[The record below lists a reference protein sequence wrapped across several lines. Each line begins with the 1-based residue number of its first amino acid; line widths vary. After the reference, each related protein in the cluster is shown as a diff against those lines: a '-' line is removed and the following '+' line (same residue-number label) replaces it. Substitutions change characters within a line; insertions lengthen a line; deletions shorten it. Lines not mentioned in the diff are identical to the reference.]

1 MVTFTVGIVLILA
14 VPASREIGLGY
25 GVVATCA
32 GLIWGLGLAL
42 LFLGMRSQEVSRAI
56 SIYFIHPIF
65 VALMASAFL
74 GESLSMS
81 QWGAVMITVGGT
93 LLMTIQRKSGI
104 GRPELNRSNTL
115 ILAAAGFTASAQ
127 LVSKHALSGVD
138 IWEFYPY
145 WYIGLSIPF
154 LALVNPATLREVR
167 KCLSRSDTA
176 AWMIVGEGIL
186 GSLAAWTTLSAI
198 QAGPVSLVTAIA
210 GTRPVC
216 VFLLSTF
223 LSLRW
228 WDLLGE
234 PIHRGI
240 LIYKAFSILLI
251 VAGIAII
258 STLNTT

>member
-1 MVTFTVGIVLILA
+1 
-14 VPASREIGLGY
+14 
-25 GVVATCA
+25 
-32 GLIWGLGLAL
+32 
-42 LFLGMRSQEVSRAI
+42 
-56 SIYFIHPIF
+56 
-65 VALMASAFL
+65 
-74 GESLSMS
+74 
-81 QWGAVMITVGGT
+81 
-93 LLMTIQRKSGI
+93 
-104 GRPELNRSNTL
+104 
-115 ILAAAGFTASAQ
+115 LAAAGFTASAQ